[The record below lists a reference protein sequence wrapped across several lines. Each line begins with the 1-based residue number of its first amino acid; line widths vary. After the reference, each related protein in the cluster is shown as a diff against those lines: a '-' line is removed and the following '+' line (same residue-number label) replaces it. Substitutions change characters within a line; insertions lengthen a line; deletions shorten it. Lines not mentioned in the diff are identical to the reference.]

1 MPQQQT
7 NVQIAAPGFSG
18 LNTQESPVGMSLAY
32 ASVADNC
39 VIDNYGRIASRKGLK
54 HYNSTPAATLGFVNP
69 AEKTF
74 EFIDIKGVSWL
85 FVVGGGKIYLQQQS
99 TPWAL
104 VEVAYP
110 GGYAT
115 VSSTQNNWQ
124 MVSLDDRCYF
134 IQEGLI
140 PLEFHAQTG
149 LLTAMTTASS
159 YPGTTLGH
167 PSCATVA
174 FGRLFVGG
182 FDLQK
187 SLIVYSILNVSG
199 ALTWAGTIDVTQFWP
214 GGADTITAIKAH
226 NGFLIIFGKRSI
238 IVYKVPDT
246 GPEFATLEDT
256 IEGMGCIARDSV
268 VEVGTDLYFLDSTG
282 ARSFGRTITEKS
294 LPIGDI
300 SWNIKTD
307 IQKLIKNTPSKN
319 IVGVYNPEENLYTLS
334 FPTQNT
340 LVCFNTKGYLE
351 NGSLK
356 ATMWPLLAAWGG
368 CRTVSGKTFY
378 CGIGGLF
385 EYTGAEDLSYLSVGP
400 LRYHTTTP
408 TVIGNTS
415 YNIAFKYWTQAQH
428 FDKPV
433 NLKILKQ
440 LDITFIGGTNVTL
453 FLKWDFNY
461 AGLPT
466 SMYLNYQSGSLRSFY
481 NEGFEYSS
489 GAEYTSQGESVQTH
503 SINIWGSGKV
513 VKFGFEADVFGAPFS
528 IQELNMQA
536 LLGRMS

>member
-1 MPQQQT
+1 MVQQL
-7 NVQIAAPGFSG
+7 NNIQIAAPGFSG

-39 VIDNYGRIASRKGLK
+39 VIDNYGRIASRKGLSQYTK
-54 HYNSTPAATLGFVNP
+54 SVNSTLGLTAP

-74 EFIDIKGVSWL
+74 EFIDVTGDSWL
-85 FVVGGGKIYLQQQS
+85 FVVGNGKIYRQQQT
-99 TPWAL
+99 TPWGL
-104 VEVAYP
+104 VELAYP
-110 GGYAT
+110 GGYSAVT
-115 VSSTQNNWQ
+115 STQNNWQ
-124 MVSLDDRCYF
+124 MVALDDRCYF

-140 PLEFHAQTG
+140 PLQFLASTG
-149 LLTAMTTASS
+149 LLTAMGTAPS
-159 YPGTTLGH
+159 YPSALGH
-167 PSCATVA
+167 PSCATTA

-187 SLIVYSILNVSG
+187 SLIVYSSLNAGG

-214 GGADTITAIKAH
+214 AGVDTITAIKAH
-226 NGFLIIFGKRSI
+226 NGFLIIFGKRSVI
-238 IVYKVPDT
+238 IYAVPDT
-246 GPEFATLEDT
+246 GPEFATLADT
-256 IEGMGCIARDSV
+256 IEGIGCVARDSL
-268 VEVGTDLYFLDSTG
+268 VEVGTDLYFLDATG

-294 LPIGDI
+294 VPIGDI

-307 IQKLIKNTPSKN
+307 IQRLIKNTLPKD
-319 IVGVYNPEENLYTLS
+319 IVGVYNPEDNLYTVS

-356 ATMWPLLAAWGG
+356 TTMWPLLAAWGG

-378 CGIGGLF
+378 SGIGGLF
-385 EYTGAEDLSYLSVGP
+385 EYTGAEDMSYLSVGP
-400 LRYHTTTP
+400 LRYHTATP
-408 TVIGNTS
+408 TVVGDTVF
-415 YNIAFKYWTQAQH
+415 NIPFKYWTQPQH

-433 NLKILKQ
+433 NLKLLKQ
-440 LDITFIGGTNVTL
+440 LDITFIGGTDVTL
-453 FLKWDFNY
+453 YLKWDFNY
-461 AGLPT
+461 QGSPT
-466 SMYLNYQSGSLRSFY
+466 SMYLNYQAGSLQALY
-481 NEGFEYSS
+481 NEGFEYNL
-489 GAEYTSQGESVQTH
+489 GAEYSGQGETVQTH